1 MKAFKTNTLLGVLG
15 DLFFLRGTLTEG
27 LCCEPKGLEPRGWVP
42 GRVLQQIPFC
52 LLGSGLRTP
61 PGPTHVNSRRG
72 YGPVPEI
79 RTLKP
84 SWGF

>member
-1 MKAFKTNTLLGVLG
+1 MKVFKTNTLLGVLG
-15 DLFFLRGTLTEG
+15 DLFFLRGTLTEE
-27 LCCEPKGLEPRGWVP
+27 LCCEPKGLEPWGWVP